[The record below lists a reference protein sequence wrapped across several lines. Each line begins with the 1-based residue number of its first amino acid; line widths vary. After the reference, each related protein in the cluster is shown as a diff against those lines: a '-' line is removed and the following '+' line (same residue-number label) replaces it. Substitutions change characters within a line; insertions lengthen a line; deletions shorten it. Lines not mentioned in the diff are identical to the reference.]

1 MGPFRC
7 SVAGCAYVSIRRYE
21 KCTFSTRFLLKMN
34 RECVLRHIRRA
45 LRGPQ
50 QGGHVHVAPFRCPA
64 MSLALQQESGLC
76 LLPHT
81 VPWSSHAAAAGA
93 PFAAPPVAPAF
104 AVPPLPGPS
113 AAINV
118 TVAPSG
124 NDLDTVDHEDE
135 ETDDEDDDLEPSPL
149 VSVRSILIDK
159 IVDLIYKA
167 VIIGCYY
174 TERIDGLDIP
184 EGTHKVVGSDG
195 RRIEVDPAGMQR
207 NASEII
213 GHAIE
218 VLNTAADGLKD
229 DNLQEDEL
237 EGLATSTCEAISQ
250 IPVALTWYLRNSS
263 NAGDAEE
270 DMAKLASM
278 QQAIVNE
285 FDTVEED
292 EDEMEEDGDDE

>member
-1 MGPFRC
+1 
-7 SVAGCAYVSIRRYE
+7 
-21 KCTFSTRFLLKMN
+21 
-34 RECVLRHIRRA
+34 
-45 LRGPQ
+45 
-50 QGGHVHVAPFRCPA
+50 

-81 VPWSSHAAAAGA
+81 VPWPNQAAAAGA
-93 PFAAPPVAPAF
+93 PFAAPPVAPAST
-104 AVPPLPGPS
+104 VPVLPGPS

-124 NDLDTVDHEDE
+124 NDSDTVDHEDEETNDEDE
-135 ETDDEDDDLEPSPL
+135 ETDDEDDDLKPSPL

-159 IVDLIYKA
+159 IVDLSYKA

-184 EGTHKVVGSDG
+184 EGTHNVVGSDG

-229 DNLQEDEL
+229 DDLQEDEL
-237 EGLATSTCEAISQ
+237 ERLATSTCEAISQ

-263 NAGDAEE
+263 NVGDTEE
-270 DMAKLASM
+270 DIAKLASM

-285 FDTVEED
+285 FDIVEED